1 MKKKYFFTQL
11 QLVYHKITNGCIHV
25 WIITL
30 FVLFC
35 FPLSG
40 YAQKNKDILPLVCVK
55 KIEAGLFQATFSYE
69 NPTKKEVIIDENGSI
84 IKSNN
89 GKRVAKGLNKFKPGV
104 NKKAF
109 TKEFGAGDFIVW
121 TITSNGNTHEVV
133 ANVNS
138 GYCEP
143 DDGFIFPVYGQDN
156 GKNNNLIGSKLRALA
171 EGTAGDTPSPLIF
184 QITQNK
190 VLVEIVPKANQTGA
204 VLAWLET
211 YVEEAD
217 YLLPPSSY
225 LELSAIDVYFPI
237 DNLFDFNGF
246 ESINFVRPLYPSA
259 NESIGDGYTG
269 ESVSQGDSVQT
280 SDIVRQAF
288 RIIRD
293 GELFQVDGTDV
304 RVGVLSNSF
313 DTQPA
318 TEGISKATTDVL
330 NGDLPGAK
338 NLNGYLTDVA
348 NVEEWPFGEASD
360 EGRAMLQIIHDIAPG
375 ASLAFHS
382 ASISPRNFEVGLEAL
397 RDEGCQIIVDDIT
410 FITEPFFGEGR
421 ISGVIKELAAQ
432 NIIHFTSA
440 GNFGNAGHQ
449 GVFNA
454 TETLPPTNFITES
467 GTRAHVFDQTTGDY
481 LQKISVKA
489 GETYMLVLQWADQVS
504 ASQDNT
510 DGAQADLDFYIVDDA
525 GRLLVGNNRSN
536 KEGDAAEIMVFTA
549 SADGEANLMITSA
562 TVPIPVPFRY
572 IAFKSAGLTLM
583 EYNDGTPTISG
594 HAMTEASVTVGA
606 IRFNKTEPEPFS
618 SYGGDLKDGSTVS
631 VDIAA
636 PDGVNTTVASIGTS
650 FYADGTPVDGDPFP
664 NFFGTSAAAP
674 SAAAAMALLQSALP
688 VWYPDGN
695 GGSTISMTD
704 AIQLFKDNGLGSTNP
719 LQTGGGMIDVNQVFK
734 SLASETAR
742 ITSFTLE
749 VNEDGS
755 EPVPSAEPITINI
768 IGEFFPPAP
777 PEGGTYE
784 TYPIVYF
791 DNEPLDYTVNEDG
804 TITATIPAF
813 SGNPDLQIYTEPKPG
828 SENNGG
834 FSEAYK
840 ILQDGR
846 IALNITVNDVLVKY
860 GEDYRS
866 KMSYTVEGAPEDGF
880 PGGKTFEE
888 YFPELVLSSAAADAF
903 TNGYPD
909 AYPSYVI
916 TAAFGGDGLSQE
928 QLDNYQINF
937 IKNGNLTVEKNFLT
951 IKPTDQD
958 ITYGDIIDN
967 AFSYQLTDEAGVAVP
982 DDSPLY
988 TDIDVFYAAIAAAHD
1003 MNFYYDSFDPN
1014 NPQSIMLLIN
1024 DFNDDSERYSDITT
1038 LLEYG
1043 GWVSS
1048 ENAILNGLIRQ
1059 RNIMNDMRQSA
1070 ILNEFR
1076 QKNIMNDFRQTALM
1090 NTLRIDKNYFTNYID
1105 GSITNELR
1113 QTAIM
1118 NDEWVART
1126 SNIMNELRQTGLMN
1140 DFRQSA
1146 VMNDMRVGAIM
1157 NIIDIIDLNI
1167 DAIVNGEI
1175 SRQLGVMNDL
1185 RQSALMNELRQSAI
1199 MNEEGNNPL
1208 TLDKIFSL
1216 IDYTDV
1222 PTAENLTNE
1231 IQKFYALNLITG
1243 IDVTSEGEYHFIFPG
1258 AFLDAMAANFNVV
1271 YDKALVTIDKGT
1283 LQVTSIDFESSYG
1296 TVLTDKDVPTTFS
1309 KTANYEVIEAVFPDG
1324 IPYYFMKEG
1333 DPIEYTLDGEE
1344 KMGVGVYDI
1353 FVRDE
1358 ADNYNIAYGANHGQF
1373 TIVEATLE
1381 VTTTTAPDIK
1391 YGETPVVTTVFSGF
1405 ADGEGETTLFPGSE
1419 GGIPYYFMKEGDAP
1433 DCIECIRYTIG
1444 GEVKMG
1450 VGVYNIFV
1458 TDVPNDNY
1466 KIEHATERGAL
1477 TITEAIL
1484 EFNPVAD
1491 DISYGDTP
1499 VINPGFGDFAYSDNL
1514 DILKDVQGNL
1524 PYYFMK
1530 EGDPTEYNIGGE
1542 AKMTVGVY
1550 DIYLTDDANDNY
1562 SISNAPERGTLT
1574 VLPLQVTVQTSNLE
1588 KVYGYTLTQAD
1599 LSTVFDAFV
1608 YNQDVSAVFGS
1619 LVIPYYFTD
1628 GSNEYEMEDTKEVG
1642 TYDIRIRETNEN
1654 YTFSYDA
1661 AFNLFEVTRK
1671 TLTATID
1678 DLYINQGEL
1687 PQFTSTFYG
1696 FVSGEN
1702 EGSVYPEGIPYYF
1715 VDEYDTEA
1723 GIDDVGAFTI
1733 RIRDDRKN
1741 YAIESNDAT
1750 LFINPFNDDVRK
1762 IRTFSDCVSYN
1773 NDDDSYTVTFRYEND
1788 NFDPVFVPLGEYNNL
1803 SGPGSNGIIGELPNI
1818 FMPGSG
1824 TFKIRFNG
1832 EQLTWSL
1839 YTYGSFNK
1847 SSVSSANQ
1855 SGTGECDAKEGDY
1868 IVVYPNPVIDYLTI
1882 EQNIAEEATVYILN
1896 MYGSI
1901 LYTNTEFNGSKSSI
1915 GIDMSG
1921 FDGGWYIVRIE
1932 SADQVRTYSI
1942 IKQ

>member
-11 QLVYHKITNGCIHV
+11 QIVYHKITNGCINAWV
-25 WIITL
+25 ITL

-40 YAQKNKDILPLVCVK
+40 YAQKNKSIEPVIYCVK
-55 KIEAGLFQATFSYE
+55 ELGNGLYQASFGYN
-69 NPTKKEVIIDENGSI
+69 NPTKKEVVLDENASI

-89 GKRVAKGLNKFKPGV
+89 GKKVAKGLNKFKPGSNDKV
-104 NKKAF
+104 F
-109 TKEFGAGDFIVW
+109 TKEFGSGDYVEWEI
-121 TITSNGNTHEVV
+121 ISNGNSHKVI
-133 ANVNS
+133 ANANS
-138 GYCEP
+138 AKKCEP

-171 EGTAGDTPSPLIF
+171 EGSAGDIPSPLIF
-184 QITQNK
+184 QLTENK
-190 VLVEIVPKANQTGA
+190 VLVEIVPKANQTAA
-204 VLAWLET
+204 VLTWLET

-237 DNLFDFNGF
+237 DNLFDFNQF

-269 ESVSQGDSVQT
+269 ESVSQGDTVQS

-293 GELFQVDGTDV
+293 GELFPVDGTDIK
-304 RVGVLSNSF
+304 VGVMSNSF
-313 DTQPA
+313 NTQPA
-318 TEGISKATTDVL
+318 TEGISKATTDVK
-330 NGDLPGAK
+330 NGDLPGA
-338 NLNGYLTDVA
+338 LNTHGYLTEVA

-432 NIIHFTSA
+432 NIMHFTSA
-440 GNFGNAGHQ
+440 GNFGNAGYQ

-454 TETLPPTNFITES
+454 TETLPSTNFITES
-467 GTRAHVFDQTTGDY
+467 ITRAHVFDQATGDY

-562 TVPIPVPFRY
+562 TTPVPVPFRY
-572 IAFKSAGLTLM
+572 IAFKSAGLTFM
-583 EYNDGTPTISG
+583 EFNEGTPTVTG
-594 HAMTEASVTVGA
+594 HAMTEESVTVGA

-618 SYGGDLKDGSTVS
+618 SYGGTLTDQSIIQ

-636 PDGVNTTVASIGTS
+636 PDGVNTNVGSIGFS
-650 FYADGTPVDGDPFP
+650 FYDDGTPVDGDVFN

-674 SAAAAMALLQSALP
+674 SAAAGMALLQSALP

-695 GGSTISMTD
+695 GGSTISVIE
-704 AIQLFKDNGLGSTNP
+704 AIQLFKDNGRGSTNP
-719 LQTGGGMIDVNQVFK
+719 LQTGSGMIDVNEVFK
-734 SLASETAR
+734 SLASQTAR

-755 EPVPSAEPITINI
+755 EPVPSAEPITIKI

-777 PEGGTYE
+777 PEGETYE

-791 DNEPLDYTVNEDG
+791 DNQPLDYTVNEDG
-804 TITATIPAF
+804 TITSTIPAF
-813 SGNPDLQIYTEPKPG
+813 SGNPDLQLYTKPKPG

-834 FSEAYK
+834 FSEPYK

-866 KMSYTVEGAPEDGF
+866 KMSYSVEGIPVEGF
-880 PGGKTFEE
+880 PEGKNFEE
-888 YFPELVLSSAAADAF
+888 YFPELVVSSTADAF
-903 TNGYPD
+903 NYPD
-909 AYPSYVI
+909 VNNYVI

-937 IKNGNLTVEKNFLT
+937 IKNGNLSVEKNFLT
-951 IKPTDQD
+951 IKPNDQA

-967 AFSYQLTDEAGVAVP
+967 TFNYQLTDEAGVAVP
-982 DDSPLY
+982 DDSSLY
-988 TDIDVFYAAIAAAHD
+988 TDIDAFYAAITAAHD
-1003 MNFYYDSFDPN
+1003 LNFYYDNYDEN

-1070 ILNEFR
+1070 ILNDFR
-1076 QKNIMNDFRQTALM
+1076 PKNIMNDFRQSALM

-1118 NDEWVART
+1118 NDEWIVRT
-1126 SNIMNELRQTGLMN
+1126 SNIMNDLRQTGLMN

-1157 NIIDIIDLNI
+1157 NIIDIIDLNV

-1185 RQSALMNELRQSAI
+1185 RQSAVMNELRQSAI

-1208 TLDKIFSL
+1208 TIDKIFSL

-1231 IQKFYALNLITG
+1231 IEKFYALNLITG
-1243 IDVTSEGEYHFIFPG
+1243 IDATSEGEYHYIFPG
-1258 AFLDAMAANFNVV
+1258 AFLNAMAANFNVV
-1271 YDKALVTIDKGT
+1271 YDKALVTIDKGI
-1283 LQVTSIDFESSYG
+1283 LQVTAVDFESSYG
-1296 TVLTDKDVPTTFS
+1296 SVLTDKDIPTTFS
-1309 KTANYEVIEAVFPDG
+1309 KTANYEVIEAIFPDG

-1333 DPIEYTLDGEE
+1333 DPIEYTLDGEVR
-1344 KMGVGVYDI
+1344 MGVGIYDI
-1353 FVRDE
+1353 FIRDE
-1358 ADNYNIAYGANHGQF
+1358 AANYNIEYGESHGKF
-1373 TIVEATLE
+1373 TISEAALE
-1381 VTTTTAPDIK
+1381 VATTTAPAIK
-1391 YGETPVVTTVFSGF
+1391 YGETPAVTTVFSGF
-1405 ADGEGETTLFPGSE
+1405 ADGEDQTTLFPESD
-1419 GGIPYYFMKEGDAP
+1419 GGILYYFMKQGDEP
-1433 DCIECIRYTIG
+1433 DCVDCIRYTIG
-1444 GEVKMG
+1444 GEEKMD
-1450 VGVYNIFV
+1450 VGIYNIFI

-1466 KIEHATERGAL
+1466 KIEHAIDRGTL

-1491 DISYGDTP
+1491 DINYGSTP
-1499 VINPGFGDFAYSDNL
+1499 VINPGFGDFAYAENS
-1514 DILKDVQGNL
+1514 DILKDDQGKM

-1530 EGDPTEYNIGGE
+1530 EGDPTLYTVGGTE
-1542 AKMTVGVY
+1542 KMNVGVY
-1550 DIYLTDDANDNY
+1550 EIYLTDDANDNY
-1562 SISNAPERGTLT
+1562 SILSNPERGTLT
-1574 VLPLQVTVQTSNLE
+1574 VLPLQVTVQTANLE
-1588 KVYGYTLTQAD
+1588 KVYGYNLTQGD
-1599 LSTVFDAFV
+1599 VTTIFDAFAHGENV
-1608 YNQDVSAVFGS
+1608 LVVFGS
-1619 LVIPYYFTD
+1619 EQIPYYFTD
-1628 GSNEYEMEDTKEVG
+1628 GSGEYEMEDAKDAG
-1642 TYDIRIRETNEN
+1642 TYNIRIREANEN

-1661 AFNLFEVTRK
+1661 AFNLFVVTRK

-1678 DLYINQGEL
+1678 DLLINQGEV
-1687 PQFTSTFYG
+1687 PQFTASFDG

-1702 EGSVYPEGIPYYF
+1702 EDSVYPEGIPYYF
-1715 VDEYDTEA
+1715 VDEYGTESDYNDT
-1723 GIDDVGAFTI
+1723 GAFTI
-1733 RIRDDRKN
+1733 RIRNDRKN
-1741 YAIESNDAT
+1741 YDIELNNAT
-1750 LFINPFNDDVRK
+1750 LFINPFDDSVK
-1762 IRTFSDCVSYN
+1762 KVRTFADCVSYN
-1773 NDDDSYTVTFRYEND
+1773 NDGSYTVTFRYEND
-1788 NFDPVFVPLGEYNNL
+1788 NLDPVFVPLGEFNNL
-1803 SGPGSNGIIGELPNI
+1803 SGPGSNGTIGELPTI

-1824 TFKIRFNG
+1824 TFKIQFNG
-1832 EQLTWSL
+1832 DQLTWSL

-1847 SSVSSANQ
+1847 SSISSANQ
-1855 SGTGECDAKEGDY
+1855 SDTGECDAKLDGSY
-1868 IVVYPNPVIDYLTI
+1868 TLFPNPVTEGYLDIT
-1882 EQNIAEEATVYILN
+1882 QNYPEVSTVYILN

-1901 LYTNTEFNGSKSSI
+1901 LYIDNDFNGINESI
-1915 GIDMSG
+1915 RIDMSG
-1921 FDGGWYIVRIE
+1921 YEGGLYIVRIE
-1932 SADQVRTYSI
+1932 SVDQVRTYSI